1 MKTYKVSADIR
12 PYLRRNLLRG
22 CYSCRFFRDEK
33 GVLRCKTN
41 ASSETFHKMI
51 VFSRSDRDSEKYGI
65 KYVPYNKI
73 NMELILN
80 ETPAYV
86 VEKVAECYLQKEPTL
101 YVKPALFLFR
111 RGMERRQYGI
121 VKIVIPGN

>member
-1 MKTYKVSADIR
+1 MGIIELSTLRVSTHTLQVECDGKYIFFFKKDCIR

-86 VEKVAECYLQKEPTL
+86 VEKVAECYL
-101 YVKPALFLFR
+101 
-111 RGMERRQYGI
+111 
-121 VKIVIPGN
+121 

>member
-65 KYVPYNKI
+65 KYVPYNNVK
-73 NMELILN
+73 MELILN
-80 ETPAYV
+80 ETPGLF
-86 VEKVAECYLQKEPTL
+86 VEKVAECYL
-101 YVKPALFLFR
+101 
-111 RGMERRQYGI
+111 
-121 VKIVIPGN
+121 

>member
-1 MKTYKVSADIR
+1 MASNSHTRRFSLNYILRVKLFTDMKEENHMKTYKVSADIR

-33 GVLRCKTN
+33 GILRCKTN

-86 VEKVAECYLQKEPTL
+86 VEKVAECYL
-101 YVKPALFLFR
+101 
-111 RGMERRQYGI
+111 
-121 VKIVIPGN
+121 